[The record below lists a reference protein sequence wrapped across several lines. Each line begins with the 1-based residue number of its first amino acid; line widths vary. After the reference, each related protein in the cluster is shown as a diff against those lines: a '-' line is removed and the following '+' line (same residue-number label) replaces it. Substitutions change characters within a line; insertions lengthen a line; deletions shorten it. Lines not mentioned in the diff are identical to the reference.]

1 MSIILSSTIALQREI
16 QRCINDL
23 VTARVRHDRQ
33 KECELML
40 YMESLM
46 CATQQQLQCIIDYL
60 TENETTN
67 SQENHA
73 K

>member
-1 MSIILSSTIALQREI
+1 MSSILSSTIALQRDI
-16 QRCINDL
+16 QTCINDL

-46 CATQQQLQCIIDYL
+46 CATQQQLQCVIDYL
-60 TENETTN
+60 TENETSN
-67 SQENHA
+67 N
-73 K
+73 